1 MRKSPPTLL
10 DRLLAEARRNGYIM
24 IEDAKA
30 LGISRKLL
38 SNWAK
43 TGKIQR
49 VASGVYQVAS
59 AIPDEMVLLSMVA
72 RKLAFSHESAL
83 YLNGLSER
91 CPAGYSVTIPSNA
104 TMPRFRGARV
114 KAYYIKDE
122 LFGVGL
128 ERRTTPTGGDVPCY
142 NAERT
147 VCDILRSRSRIDEET
162 LLAALRLFARSRAKD
177 LNRLA
182 EYSRIFRIEKTVHE
196 RLEVLL

>member
-1 MRKSPPTLL
+1 MH
-10 DRLLAEARRNGYIM
+10 RNGYIT
-24 IEDAKA
+24 IEDAKTI
-30 LGISRKLL
+30 GISRKLL

-59 AIPDEMVLLSMVA
+59 DIPDEMVLLSMAA

-104 TMPRFRGARV
+104 TIPRFRGAKV

-128 ERRTTPTGGDVPCY
+128 ERRTTPTRGDVPCY

-162 LLAALRLFARSRAKD
+162 LIAALRLFARSRAKD